1 MKDQIILNHYKNL
14 AKNWGHQGQMSMQD
28 KVIRSRETDFIV
40 AQTRHSLRSRGIS
53 PEKARILD
61 LGCGN
66 GHLLSVLWEHFAGS
80 TLVGLEFVPELVELA
95 RQRDLPGLLIHHSD
109 MREELSLGEFDVI
122 ITERSVINLLEW
134 KWQEEA
140 FKNISRMLTQ
150 GGHYIM
156 VESFHESWME
166 LKAARIENKLS
177 EVPISSHNRYLKEAC
192 IDTLQKL
199 KLCEVSG
206 VEPKNALSSHFFLSR
221 VFQHLFTNENTPASE
236 RVWEFFA
243 TALPQ
248 NIGNYSPIQFRVFEK
263 Q

>member
-14 AKNWGHQGQMSMQD
+14 AKNWGLQGQMSMQD
-28 KVIRSRETDFIV
+28 KVIRQRESDFII
-40 AQTRHSLRSRGIS
+40 AQTKHSLRMQGIS
-53 PEKARILD
+53 PESARILD

-66 GHLLSVLWEHFAGS
+66 AHLLSVLWESFAGS

-95 RQRDLPGLLIHHSD
+95 RSRNLPGVTIHHGD
-109 MREELSLGEFDVI
+109 MREELNLGVFDVI

-140 FKNISRMLTQ
+140 FKNISRMLNS
-150 GGHYIM
+150 GGSYIM

-166 LKAARIENKLS
+166 LKAARLENHLS
-177 EVPISSHNRYLKEAC
+177 EVPISGHNRYLKEAC
-192 IDTLQKL
+192 IDTLLKL
-199 KLCEVSG
+199 NLCEVSG

-236 RVWEFFA
+236 RVWEFFSE
-243 TALPQ
+243 ALPS